1 MNPVETSSA
10 PTVGLLPTMPAY
22 RSWSGACADSLRAV
36 LGFACF
42 GVLASLVIAACWPAA
57 LLTRGGRR
65 KRICQEVVHRG
76 LSLWERI
83 MEGIGV
89 FHVDFPEVEAWRGL
103 RGTIIAP
110 SHPSL
115 IDAPHFLARMPRLT
129 CLMKKSVLKNPFLG
143 SSARLA
149 GYLPNDHGREFIRLG
164 RDALRAGDN
173 LLIFP
178 EGTRTVQM
186 PVNPFKMGFALMA
199 TLADAP
205 IQTVFVEMSYFYL
218 GKRWKLWRAPVFPV
232 RITIRRGRVFRPQ
245 PGQSAKAL
253 GEEVERYFRETM
265 TAGVSVGRGEAEG

>member
-1 MNPVETSSA
+1 MNPVDRSSV
-10 PTVGLLPTMPAY
+10 PTVGPFPALPAY
-22 RSWSGACADSLRAV
+22 RSWPSAVMDSLRAI

-42 GVLASLVIAACWPAA
+42 GVLAWAVISACWATA
-57 LLTRGGRR
+57 LLTRGERR
-65 KRICQEVVHRG
+65 KRICQGAVSRG
-76 LSLWERI
+76 LDWWERI

-89 FHVDFPEVEAWRGL
+89 FHVDFPEVEALRGL

-129 CLMKKSVLKNPFLG
+129 CLMKKSVLRNPFLG
-143 SSARLA
+143 SSSRLA

-186 PVNPFKMGFALMA
+186 PVNPFKKGFALMA

-205 IQTVFVEMSYFYL
+205 IQTVLVEMSYLYL

-232 RITIRRGRVFRPQ
+232 RITIRLGRVFRPQ
-245 PGQSAKAL
+245 PGQSAHAL
-253 GEEVERYFRETM
+253 GEEVEWYFRETM
-265 TAGVSVGRGEAEG
+265 AAGGIDGRGGAEG

>member
-1 MNPVETSSA
+1 MIPVRVSAVPATGSA
-10 PTVGLLPTMPAY
+10 PAVPVHSTWL
-22 RSWSGACADSLRAV
+22 GAGTDGLRALV
-36 LGFACF
+36 GFTCF
-42 GVLASLVIAACWPAA
+42 GVLALAVILTCWLAA
-57 LLTRGGRR
+57 LLARGERR
-65 KRICQEVVHRG
+65 KRLCQRMVHRG
-76 LSLWERI
+76 TKTWERI

-89 FHVDFPEVEAWRGL
+89 FHVDFPEVEALRGL

-143 SSARLA
+143 SSSRLA

-186 PVNPFKMGFALMA
+186 PVNSFKKGFALMA

-205 IQTVFVEMSYFYL
+205 IQTVFVEMSYLYL
-218 GKRWKLWRAPVFPV
+218 GKRWKLWHAPVFPV
-232 RITIRRGRVFRPQ
+232 RITVRLGRQFRPQ
-245 PGQSAKAL
+245 PGQSAQAL
-253 GEEVERYFRETM
+253 GAEIEQYFRQTM
-265 TAGVSVGRGEAEG
+265 GRAEASKR